1 MLIQKTNSNKT
12 LNFPYSDEKYNS
24 LINLT
29 IQNLFNNSIRL
40 SLYKSQYNG
49 TNIKIKKNILNSIP
63 KKLKK
68 FTRKKK
74 K

>member
-49 TNIKIKKNILNSIP
+49 TNIKIKKNILNSI
-63 KKLKK
+63 LKK
-68 FTRKKK
+68 FKKFTKKK